1 MNTLRNTFPF
11 RGPRQRYGVVFL
23 LATGFLPLGGCM
35 VGPKYHMPTAPTP
48 PAYKETGGWKAAE
61 PGDQKLPEKW
71 WEIFQDPQLNEL
83 EAQIDVSNQNL
94 KAAFAQYQQSRAV
107 LRYYRADYYPT
118 VTATPSAG
126 RTRYSNN
133 RPPHNSSFSGV
144 TFNDFVLPL
153 ELGYE
158 VDVWGRVRRTVESYR
173 EQSQA
178 SAADLAAVNLSMHA
192 NLAFEYFA
200 ARSLDA
206 EEKLLQDTVV
216 QYENALN
223 LNEALYQGGL
233 VSEVFVQE
241 AKTQLET
248 TRAQA
253 IDVGVTRAQFEHAV
267 AVLVGKPPAEFTLP
281 PLPLTAPPPR
291 IPVGLPSELLER
303 RPDIASAERRMA
315 SANEQIGIAK
325 AAYYPQIALTA
336 SGGLE
341 SGSLA
346 SLFQGPSGWWSVGA
360 SALQTVFDGGRR
372 LAVSDEAVQGYD
384 SAVASYRQTVLSAFQ
399 QVEDNLAAL
408 RILEEE
414 ARVQNAAVQ
423 ASQSSLDLSLI
434 RYKGGVTSYLEVT
447 TAQSAALGNQVT
459 AVNLLGR
466 RLANTVLLIQ
476 ALGGGW
482 DRSNL
487 PERPECCGK
496 LASNMSPN

>member
-1 MNTLRNTFPF
+1 MKTPRNMFSF
-11 RGPRQRYGVVFL
+11 CNSRQRYW
-23 LATGFLPLGGCM
+23 ATVTVAVAVLPFGGCM
-35 VGPKYHMPTAPTP
+35 VGSNYHLPPAPTP
-48 PAYKETGGWKAAE
+48 PAYKEVGDWKAAE
-61 PGDQKLPEKW
+61 PSDDKLGGKW
-71 WEIFQDPQLNEL
+71 WEIFQDPQLNAL
-83 EAQIDVSNQNL
+83 EEQIDVSNQNL

-107 LRYYRADYYPT
+107 LRQYRADLYPT
-118 VTATPSAG
+118 VTANPSAG

-133 RPPHNSSFSGV
+133 RPPQSSTFDGI

-153 ELGYE
+153 ELSYE
-158 VDVWGRVRRTVESYR
+158 ADVWGRVRRTVESYR
-173 EQSQA
+173 AQAQA
-178 SAADLAAVNLSMHA
+178 SAADLATVNLSMHA
-192 NLAFEYFA
+192 NLAVDYFA

-216 QYENALN
+216 QYQNALD
-223 LNEALYQGGL
+223 LNDALYQGGL

-253 IDVGVTRAQFEHAV
+253 IDVGVVRAQFEHAV
-267 AVLVGKPPAEFTLP
+267 AVLIGKPPAEFTLP
-281 PLPLTAPPPR
+281 PLPLTAPPPL

-303 RPDIASAERRMA
+303 RPDIAAAERQMA
-315 SANEQIGIAK
+315 SANAQIGVAK
-325 AAYYPQIALTA
+325 AAYYPVIGLTA
-336 SGGLE
+336 SGGFE

-346 SLFQGPSGWWSVGA
+346 SLFQGPSGWWAVGA
-360 SALQTVFDGGRR
+360 SALQTVFDAGRR
-372 LAVSDEAVQGYD
+372 RAVTDQAIQGYD
-384 SAVASYRQTVLSAFQ
+384 SSVASYRQTVLSAFQ

-408 RILEEE
+408 RILEDE

-466 RLANTVLLIQ
+466 RMANTVLLIQ

-482 DRSNL
+482 DRSEL

-496 LASNMSPN
+496 LASNASPN